1 MNKIE
6 EIETKNTFDKIEE
19 GIKVLEQTYQ
29 EEKYIEQE
37 IFTILNLENNQQ
49 PKTVTNLL
57 NQFKSSPEDSNQ
69 IVAEDQ
75 EEVQNP
81 ENAGSKSPENK
92 Q

>member
-37 IFTILNLENNQQ
+37 IFTILNLENN
-49 PKTVTNLL
+49 
-57 NQFKSSPEDSNQ
+57 
-69 IVAEDQ
+69 
-75 EEVQNP
+75 
-81 ENAGSKSPENK
+81 
-92 Q
+92 